1 MHKMKELKT
10 QFIKLFYNEATSHF
24 SCGGRFEIL
33 GNHTDHNHGLC
44 LAATCS
50 LSIDALVSKNDENI
64 IRIVSE
70 GFEPTIVDLRELNI
84 IPSEKESSASLV
96 RGIARF
102 LKDHG
107 YQIAGFN
114 LLSNSTIFPGAGVS
128 SSAAFELLIC
138 EIFNQ
143 LYNNSSIDKMLLCKA
158 GQWAENNY
166 FGKKS
171 GLLDQ
176 IGVAYGNIVKIDF
189 KDIENPIVEEIDFPF
204 KDLHFVIVNTGGSH
218 AELSDM
224 YSSIPNDM
232 YNAAKKMGHQF
243 LVESNINELEQ
254 TKPLLSE
261 NEYDRAKH
269 FYYENERVKKAIK
282 ALKDKDEKAFLAA
295 INESRIS
302 STELLKN
309 MMVDDYEGS
318 PLEATDLAM
327 KIMEGNGA
335 AKINGGGFAGS
346 IICEVPSR
354 YLEIF
359 MKTMKEKYG
368 DLNVQEVFVR
378 EVGPIRHNDL

>member
-1 MHKMKELKT
+1 MKELKN
-10 QFIKLFYNEATSHF
+10 QFIELFSNEPTAHF

-50 LSIDALVSKNDENI
+50 LAIDALVSKNNDNVV
-64 IRIVSE
+64 RIVSK
-70 GFEPTIVDLRELNI
+70 GFHPATIDLTKLDVVIE
-84 IPSEKESSASLV
+84 EKESSASLV

-107 YQIAGFN
+107 YQIGGFN

-143 LYNNSSIDKMLLCKA
+143 LYSNSSIDKMLLCKA

-189 KDIENPIVEEIDFPF
+189 KDIENPIVEEINFPF

-232 YNAAKKMGHQF
+232 FNAAKKMGHQF
-243 LVESNINELEQ
+243 LIEGNLDELEENKNRL
-254 TKPLLSE
+254 TDSE
-261 NEYDRAKH
+261 YKRAIH
-269 FYYENERVKKAIK
+269 FYKENERVKKAIE
-282 ALKDKDEKAFLAA
+282 ALRINDEQAFLST
-295 INESRIS
+295 INESRES
-302 STELLKN
+302 STKLLKN
-309 MMVDDYEGS
+309 MMVDVYEGS

-327 KIMEGNGA
+327 KIMEGHGA

-346 IICEVPSR
+346 IICEVPSN
-354 YLEIF
+354 YLDSF
-359 MKTMKEKYG
+359 MKIMKEKYG
-368 DLNVQEVFVR
+368 DSNVQEVFVR
-378 EVGPIRHNDL
+378 DVGPTRHDNL